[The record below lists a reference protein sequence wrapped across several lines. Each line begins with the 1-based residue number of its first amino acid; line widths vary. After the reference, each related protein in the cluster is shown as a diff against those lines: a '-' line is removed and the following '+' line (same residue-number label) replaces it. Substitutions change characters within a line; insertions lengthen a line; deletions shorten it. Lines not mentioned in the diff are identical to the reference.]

1 VNPSLKVCNS
11 LPGFLQLV
19 LQGAVIIRLGLG
31 KGLMWDGSCR
41 RLGLGSQ
48 MLLVVRPGSHW
59 TGFTTAWR
67 ELERLQYS
75 FCEST
80 NSEIK
85 TKLPLKFG
93 IEAERTIM
101 TRK

>member
-1 VNPSLKVCNS
+1 MNSSLKVCNS

-41 RLGLGSQ
+41 RLGLGCQ
-48 MLLVVRPGSHW
+48 MLLGVRPGSHC
-59 TGFTTAWR
+59 TAFMTAWR

-75 FCEST
+75 Y
-80 NSEIK
+80 
-85 TKLPLKFG
+85 L
-93 IEAERTIM
+93 
-101 TRK
+101 